1 MYYQKIKTNM
11 KNNIPIFPLSSITF
25 PGGYMPL
32 RIFETRY
39 IDMVKEC
46 VKNNTG
52 FGISL
57 TKPNSEDYYNVGTY
71 CKISDWEQ
79 MSDGLLGITIRG
91 KSRYKIVKSE
101 VQNDKLI
108 RADVESMDE
117 PKFIDVPK
125 ELMPYSD
132 FLKNILEQYPKF
144 YHDEAPKYFTESGWV
159 GSRLAE
165 ILPMP
170 LNEKQV
176 ILEIEDYLVRL
187 YRIKDYIDSKKNV

>member
-1 MYYQKIKTNM
+1 M
-11 KNNIPIFPLSSITF
+11 KKNIPIFPLSSITF

-39 IDMVKEC
+39 IDMVKDC

-57 TKPNSEDYYNVGTY
+57 SKPNNIDYYDVGTY

-79 MSDGLLGITIRG
+79 MDDGLLGITIRG
-91 KSRYKIVKSE
+91 KYRYRITNSGA
-101 VQNDKLI
+101 QSDGLI
-108 RADVESMDE
+108 RADIEHMDE
-117 PKFIDVPK
+117 PSFVDVPK

-170 LNEKQV
+170 LDEKQV

-187 YRIKDYIDSKKNV
+187 YRIKDYIDSKKVSN

>member
-1 MYYQKIKTNM
+1 M
-11 KNNIPIFPLSSITF
+11 K
-25 PGGYMPL
+25 
-32 RIFETRY
+32 
-39 IDMVKEC
+39 DC

-57 TKPNSEDYYNVGTY
+57 SKPNNIDYYDVGTY

-79 MSDGLLGITIRG
+79 MDDGLLGITIRG
-91 KSRYKIVKSE
+91 KYRYRITNSGA
-101 VQNDKLI
+101 QSDGLI
-108 RADVESMDE
+108 RADIEHMDE
-117 PKFIDVPK
+117 PSFVDVPK

-170 LNEKQV
+170 LDEKQV

-187 YRIKDYIDSKKNV
+187 YRIKDYIDSKKVSN

>member
-1 MYYQKIKTNM
+1 M
-11 KNNIPIFPLSSITF
+11 KKNIPIFPLSSITF

-39 IDMVKEC
+39 IDMVKDC

-57 TKPNSEDYYNVGTY
+57 SKPNNIDYYDVGTY

-79 MSDGLLGITIRG
+79 MEDGLLGITIRG
-91 KSRYKIVKSE
+91 KYRYRITNSGA
-101 VQNDKLI
+101 QSDGLI
-108 RADVESMDE
+108 RADIEHMDE
-117 PKFIDVPK
+117 PSFVDVPK

-187 YRIKDYIDSKKNV
+187 YRIKDYIDSKKVSN

>member
-1 MYYQKIKTNM
+1 ME
-11 KNNIPIFPLSSITF
+11 NNIPIFPLSSITF

-39 IDMVKEC
+39 LDMVKNC
-46 VKNNTG
+46 VKNNSG

-57 TKPNSEDYYNVGTY
+57 TKSNEGFYSIGTY
-71 CKISDWEQ
+71 CKIADWEQ
-79 MSDGLLGITIRG
+79 MQDGLLGITVRG
-91 KSRYKIVKSE
+91 KCRFQILNHNVQPDNLITANVVK
-101 VQNDKLI
+101 
-108 RADVESMDE
+108 MDE
-117 PKFIDVPK
+117 PNFKDIPK

-144 YHDEAPKYFTESGWV
+144 YHDDAPKYFTESGWV

-170 LNEKQV
+170 INEKQNL
-176 ILEIEDYLVRL
+176 LETEDYLVRL
-187 YRIKDYIDSKKNV
+187 YRIKDYIDSKKNL

>member
-1 MYYQKIKTNM
+1 MTT
-11 KNNIPIFPLSSITF
+11 NIPIFPLNSITF

-39 IDMVKEC
+39 LDMVKNC

-57 TKPNSEDYYNVGTY
+57 SNNNESGFYDVGTY
-71 CKISDWEQ
+71 CKIADWEQ
-79 MSDGLLGITIRG
+79 MTDGLLGITVRG
-91 KSRYKIVKSE
+91 KYRFKILSSSIQKD
-101 VQNDKLI
+101 NLI
-108 RADVESMDE
+108 TADIESMDE
-117 PKFIDVPK
+117 PKFVDVPK

-144 YHDEAPKYFTESGWV
+144 YHDDAPKYFTESGWV

-170 LNEKQV
+170 TKDKQV
-176 ILEIEDYLVRL
+176 ILETEDYLVRL
-187 YRIKDYIDSKKNV
+187 YKIKDFIDSKRTI

>member
-1 MYYQKIKTNM
+1 MNK
-11 KNNIPIFPLSSITF
+11 NIPIFPLSSITF

-39 IDMVKEC
+39 IDMVKDC

-57 TKPNSEDYYNVGTY
+57 SKPNNIDYYDVGTY

-79 MSDGLLGITIRG
+79 MDDGLLGITIRG
-91 KSRYKIVKSE
+91 KYRYRITNSG
-101 VQNDKLI
+101 VQSDGLI
-108 RADVESMDE
+108 RADIEHMDE
-117 PKFIDVPK
+117 PSFVDVPK

-170 LNEKQV
+170 LDEKQV

-187 YRIKDYIDSKKNV
+187 YRIKDYIDSKKVSN

>member
-1 MYYQKIKTNM
+1 M
-11 KNNIPIFPLSSITF
+11 KKNIPIFPLSSITF

-39 IDMVKEC
+39 IDMVKDC

-57 TKPNSEDYYNVGTY
+57 SKPNNIDYYDVGTY

-79 MSDGLLGITIRG
+79 MDDGLLGITIRG
-91 KSRYKIVKSE
+91 KYRYRITNSGA
-101 VQNDKLI
+101 QSDGLI
-108 RADVESMDE
+108 RADIEHMDE
-117 PKFIDVPK
+117 PSFVDVPK

-187 YRIKDYIDSKKNV
+187 YRIKDYIDSKKVSN

>member
-1 MYYQKIKTNM
+1 M
-11 KNNIPIFPLSSITF
+11 KKNIPIFPLSSITF

-39 IDMVKEC
+39 IDMVKDC

-57 TKPNSEDYYNVGTY
+57 SKPNNIDYYDVGTY

-79 MSDGLLGITIRG
+79 MDDGLLGITIRG
-91 KSRYKIVKSE
+91 KYRYRITNSE
-101 VQNDKLI
+101 VQSDGLI
-108 RADVESMDE
+108 RGDIEHMDE
-117 PKFIDVPK
+117 PSFVDVPK

-170 LNEKQV
+170 LDEKQV

-187 YRIKDYIDSKKNV
+187 YRIKDYIDSKKVSN

>member
-1 MYYQKIKTNM
+1 M
-11 KNNIPIFPLSSITF
+11 KKNIPIFPLSSITF

-39 IDMVKEC
+39 IDMVKDC

-57 TKPNSEDYYNVGTY
+57 SKPNNIDYYDVGTY

-79 MSDGLLGITIRG
+79 MDDGLLGITIRG
-91 KSRYKIVKSE
+91 KYRYRITNSG
-101 VQNDKLI
+101 VQSDGLI
-108 RADVESMDE
+108 RADIEHMDE
-117 PKFIDVPK
+117 PSFVDVPK

-187 YRIKDYIDSKKNV
+187 YRIKDYIDSKKVSN

>member
-1 MYYQKIKTNM
+1 M
-11 KNNIPIFPLSSITF
+11 KKNIPIFPLSSITF

-39 IDMVKEC
+39 IDMVKDC

-57 TKPNSEDYYNVGTY
+57 SKPNNIDYYDVGTY

-79 MSDGLLGITIRG
+79 MEDGLLGITIRG
-91 KSRYKIVKSE
+91 KYRYRITNSGA
-101 VQNDKLI
+101 QSDGLI
-108 RADVESMDE
+108 RADIEHMDE
-117 PKFIDVPK
+117 PSFVDVPK

-170 LNEKQV
+170 LDEKQV

-187 YRIKDYIDSKKNV
+187 YRIKDYIDSKKVSN

>member
-1 MYYQKIKTNM
+1 
-11 KNNIPIFPLSSITF
+11 
-25 PGGYMPL
+25 
-32 RIFETRY
+32 
-39 IDMVKEC
+39 
-46 VKNNTG
+46 
-52 FGISL
+52 
-57 TKPNSEDYYNVGTY
+57 
-71 CKISDWEQ
+71 

>member
-1 MYYQKIKTNM
+1 M
-11 KNNIPIFPLSSITF
+11 KKNIPIFPLSSITF

-39 IDMVKEC
+39 IDMVKDC

-57 TKPNSEDYYNVGTY
+57 SKPNNIDYYDVGTY

-79 MSDGLLGITIRG
+79 MDDGLLGITIRG
-91 KSRYKIVKSE
+91 KYRYRITNSG
-101 VQNDKLI
+101 VQSDGLI
-108 RADVESMDE
+108 RADIEHMDE
-117 PKFIDVPK
+117 PSFVDVPK

-170 LNEKQV
+170 LDEKQV

-187 YRIKDYIDSKKNV
+187 YRIKDYIDSKKVSN

>member
-1 MYYQKIKTNM
+1 M
-11 KNNIPIFPLSSITF
+11 KKNIPIFPLSSITF

-39 IDMVKEC
+39 IDMVKDC

-57 TKPNSEDYYNVGTY
+57 SKPNNIDYYDVGTY

-79 MSDGLLGITIRG
+79 MDDGLLGITIRG
-91 KSRYKIVKSE
+91 KYRYRITNSGA
-101 VQNDKLI
+101 QSDGLI
-108 RADVESMDE
+108 RADIEHMDE
-117 PKFIDVPK
+117 PSFVDVPK

-144 YHDEAPKYFTESGWV
+144 YHDEAPKYFTESGLV

-170 LNEKQV
+170 LDEKQV

-187 YRIKDYIDSKKNV
+187 YRIKDYIDSKKVSN